1 MSFQFVFYEHKKPF
15 AFAVKYIKLLPSVPF
30 SWAVVCAR
38 THWRIPTRHIKAGQT
53 NGDGGGR
60 GVDVGGGSGTGR
72 GVGRVRPDSLSPEK
86 SALTHTQVLHSHT
99 RPCTERNGGWA
110 KGRREGGSGGVCSGG
125 VGVDVAAHCCCISV
139 EKSLEKAKRK
149 AKQNSI

>member
-1 MSFQFVFYEHKKPF
+1 LNKRHNNFVPLKNN
-15 AFAVKYIKLLPSVPF
+15 
-30 SWAVVCAR
+30 
-38 THWRIPTRHIKAGQT
+38 RIIKAGQT

-60 GVDVGGGSGTGR
+60 GVDVGGGSGAGR

-110 KGRREGGSGGVCSGG
+110 KGRWEGGSGGVGSGG